1 MNRDELIQLSD
12 EGKIKYKKKFLKEAD
27 DATIEKISKEYV
39 AKQLDATN
47 ERVADI
53 IIEKFSDL
61 LAQTEMVENECDL
74 KKELSKNKMLRND
87 LKSFV
92 GSVTP
97 YVPYIGLISGLLTVG
112 GYVVY
117 KKFKTEGTEGTRSDT
132 AEPPEED
139 FEEREVTAG
148 TRSDTAHA
156 KPQPEE
162 DEAFEIHAKQP
173 PKKPNEVRQPKER
186 KPRAPR
192 KPRKPKAPNED
203 EAF

>member
-12 EGKIKYKKKFLKEAD
+12 EGKIKYKKKILKEAD
-27 DATIEKISKEYV
+27 DETIEKISKEHV

-61 LAQTEMVENECDL
+61 LAETEMVENECDL
-74 KKELSKNKMLRND
+74 KKELSKSKMFRND

-112 GYVVY
+112 GYVFY
-117 KKFKTEGTEGTRSDT
+117 KKFKT
-132 AEPPEED
+132 PED
-139 FEEREVTAG
+139 SEEREAT
-148 TRSDTAHA
+148 TKEREDS
-156 KPQPEE
+156 EE
-162 DEAFEIHAKQP
+162 DEETAGSAGTPKDVEP
-173 PKKPNEVRQPKER
+173 PKEPKER

-192 KPRKPKAPNED
+192 KPKEAQPPKEEQPPE
-203 EAF
+203 E

>member
-74 KKELSKNKMLRND
+74 KKELSKNKMFRND

-97 YVPYIGLISGLLTVG
+97 YVPYIGLISGFLTVG
-112 GYVVY
+112 GFIVY
-117 KKFKTEGTEGTRSDT
+117 KKFKTEGTT
-132 AEPPEED
+132 EPPEE
-139 FEEREVTAG
+139 
-148 TRSDTAHA
+148 
-156 KPQPEE
+156 
-162 DEAFEIHAKQP
+162 
-173 PKKPNEVRQPKER
+173 PNEVRQPKDSEEDLEEDEATKVRAQPPKER

-192 KPRKPKAPNED
+192 KPRKPKEREATAGTAQPPKEPNEARTPKEPKVANHD
-203 EAF
+203 P